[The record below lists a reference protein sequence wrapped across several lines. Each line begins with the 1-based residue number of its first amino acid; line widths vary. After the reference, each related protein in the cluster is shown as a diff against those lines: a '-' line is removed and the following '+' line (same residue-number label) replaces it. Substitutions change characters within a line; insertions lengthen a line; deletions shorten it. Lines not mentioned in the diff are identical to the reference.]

1 MAGPCSRVHPLPNPG
16 ALIVPSSNSTVID
29 TVLRQS
35 ARVLQ
40 TYAVDPGLVAEH
52 ANGERRITQGG
63 YGDRQLFELVQN
75 AADEIADEP
84 GGRVHVVLT
93 ETHLYCANEGNP
105 VTPEGAETILRMS
118 MSKKRGGQI
127 GRFGVGVK
135 SVLVVTDA
143 PEFFSSTGSFGF
155 DRAWSYEQIKAVPGV
170 TERYGPEFDAPVL
183 RMARPLDMRA
193 ERASDPVLDKLLTWA
208 TTVVRLPLLPKADDR
223 LGKDMHGNR
232 GKDHGE
238 PREEFPVGFQLF
250 SPHVAK
256 VVLEDHRPRPMARR
270 TLTSRQTGDLHTV
283 TEERTGKALSTERW
297 RVFTTTHEP
306 GPAARADAG
315 ELHDRVALDLSWAVP
330 ALERDA
336 ESGLYVSPRSRGRG
350 KFWSFFPTKYE
361 MSLSGILN
369 GAWKT
374 NEDRQNLLD
383 SSPFNQEMIKVS
395 AKLVVDSLPALAPAE
410 DPAAYLPLLPGRVK
424 ESISWADEFLT
435 REIWARTATSPSLPD
450 QDGVLRAPEHLRVH
464 PRLDKDL
471 RQLTR
476 WLRMWHECPGRPSD
490 WLHPSVE
497 ADALRSGKVEHIL
510 GAAGHERARVR
521 DWLEALVANGTAE
534 ASAVAVRILADM
546 IEKRSPFADEA
557 RKAHIVLT
565 EEHGLVPPVHG
576 KVFRRAEH
584 QDGLRESTVY
594 VVDELAQDPSLAHA
608 LNVLG
613 IREADVEGRFAS
625 VLDQGFDHYGESD
638 WERFWELFRQA
649 GIRRLAHKVLER
661 VPDPRTTLRVR
672 TADKRFRPVADC
684 MLPGVVVDAERDPSV
699 AVDMTFHSDDA
710 SFFSLV
716 GLRER
721 PVGGVQ
727 PQADEAW
734 FEEYRAAVHA
744 SHLRSLDS
752 RAPRPALNRMKVEGA
767 AIGGPLHLFRDLS
780 EESRAAFL
788 KALPDDA
795 VVDNW
800 TRQFGAQTS
809 TRQAVMSPIRWMLRK
824 HGRVTTSQ
832 GIKPLT
838 EAVGPQLAAYRDV
851 LPVADI
857 SPEKARKL
865 RLPITVDEV
874 PADRWDALLAEVSRS
889 EDDAFVGATYVM
901 LTRFGAAFPE
911 DSLTRCRIG
920 DTWDTRPDDEITLAV
935 GAAEYRAL
943 RAEQLPALLVPTA
956 EDAEL
961 MVEKWGML
969 RYADVISRE
978 TREVPEGDPVPL
990 VELFPALRQRLS
1002 SGNRNSVVQRCTELE
1017 EVTRTP
1023 NGTHASPLDA
1033 VRQNDTVKIRVP
1045 REPESMLRLIDRE
1058 LGLGLGTAGCRAVL
1072 EHQDRM
1078 AKDSALKAA
1087 QKAVR
1092 DAEDVVTKLELL
1104 IGADA
1109 LRAGLPEGLMDAE
1122 LQATGGVEPSGR
1134 RIAQMAFNA
1143 HGDGVLQQHARDIQ
1157 ARFPNAPVGYGGS
1170 SSAIAFVSDLRLP
1183 VTFAGS
1189 RTPSPP
1195 SSETIEGPQDFP
1207 RLHDYQEDL
1216 VRNISTLLDRL
1227 APQRGMLSLPTGA
1240 GKTRV
1245 TAEAV
1250 IRWVKRVGDLK
1261 GPLLWI
1267 AQTEELCEQAVQSW
1281 KFVWSKVGAER
1292 PLTISRLWS
1301 SNEVGNVVDHPHLVV
1316 ATDAK
1321 LERCLGTDQYA
1332 WLREPALV
1340 IVDEAHTA
1348 ISKRYTEILGLL
1360 GLTQYE
1366 TRRHL
1371 LGLTATPFRNT
1382 NEDETRRLITRFGN
1396 RRLDEG
1402 VFPSGDPY
1410 RDLQEWGMLA
1420 QVEHRTLEGGRI
1432 TLDQDEKTHAER
1444 MAMLSRAAEQRL
1456 ADDHAR
1462 SQRIVESVAALPSD
1476 WPTLLFATSVDHA
1489 KYLAA
1494 MLNDRGV
1501 PSAAVDSTTST
1512 QDRRTRI
1519 ENFRNSRIRVLTN
1532 YGVLTQGFDAPATRV
1547 VVVARPVYS
1556 TNVYQQMIGRGLRG
1570 PKNGGKDTCLILNVD
1585 DNIANFDTKLAFTQF
1600 EHLWSRT

>member
-1 MAGPCSRVHPLPNPG
+1 M
-16 ALIVPSSNSTVID
+16 PSSSLSVEQ
-29 TVLRQS
+29 TVLEQS

-75 AADEIADEP
+75 AADEMADEP
-84 GGRVHVVLT
+84 GGRVFIILT
-93 ETHLYCANEGNP
+93 NTHLYCANEGNP

-135 SVLVVTDA
+135 SVLVVSDT

-170 TERYGPEFDAPVL
+170 IARYGQEFDAPVL
-183 RMARPLDMRA
+183 RMARPLDVQA
-193 ERASDPVLDKLLTWA
+193 ERAADQVLNELLEWA
-208 TTVVRLPLLPKADDR
+208 TTVVRLPLLAKADDR
-223 LGKDMHGNR
+223 LGRDMHGGR
-232 GKDHGE
+232 AKDHGE

-256 VVLEDHRPRPMARR
+256 VVLEDRRPRPMARR
-270 TLTSRQTGDLHTV
+270 TLTARRAGDLHTV
-283 TEERTGKALSTERW
+283 VEERTGKAVTSDRW
-297 RVFTTTHEP
+297 RVFSTTHEP
-306 GPAARADAG
+306 GPSARADAG
-315 ELHDRVALDLSWAVP
+315 ELHDRLLLDLAWGVP
-330 ALERDA
+330 ALEKDP

-383 SSPFNQEMIKVS
+383 SSPFNQEMIRVS
-395 AKLVVDSLPALAPAE
+395 AKLVVNSLPALAPAE

-424 ESISWADEFLT
+424 EAISWADEYLT
-435 REIWARTATSPSLPD
+435 REVWARTADRPSLPD
-450 QDGVLRAPEHLRVH
+450 QDGVLRVPTELRIH

-471 RQLTR
+471 RKLSG
-476 WLRMWHECPGRPSD
+476 WLRMWNECPGRPSN
-490 WLHPSVE
+490 WLHPSAE

-510 GAAGHERARVR
+510 NAAGHERTGVR
-521 DWLEALVANGTAE
+521 EWLEALVESGTPE

-546 IEKRSPFADEA
+546 IEARSPYAEEA
-557 RKAHIVLT
+557 RKAHVVLT
-565 EEHGLVPPVHG
+565 EEHGLVAPVPG
-576 KVFRRAEH
+576 KVFRRAD
-584 QDGLRESTVY
+584 QGGLREALVY

-608 LNVLG
+608 LNALG
-613 IREADVEGRFAS
+613 IREADVEGRFVS
-625 VLDQGFDHYGESD
+625 VLDQGFDHYSD
-638 WERFWELFRQA
+638 ADWKRFWELFRQA
-649 GIRRLAHKVLER
+649 GVRRVAHKVLER
-661 VPDPRTTLRVR
+661 VPAPRSTLRVR
-672 TADKRFRPVADC
+672 TADGHFRPVEDC
-684 MLPGVVVDAERDPSV
+684 MLPGVVVDASRDPSI
-699 AVDMTFHSDDA
+699 AVDMAFHSDDTT
-710 SFFSLV
+710 FFSQV

-721 PVGGVQ
+721 PSGGVQ
-727 PQADEAW
+727 PQAGEAW
-734 FEEYRAAVHA
+734 FEEYRETVHA
-744 SHLRSLDS
+744 AYLRGLDS
-752 RAPRPALNRMKVEGA
+752 RAPRPTLSRMKVEGA
-767 AIGGPLHLFRDLS
+767 AIAGSLHLFRALS

-788 KALPDDA
+788 KVLPDDA

-800 TRQFGAQTS
+800 TLQIGAQTS
-809 TRQAVMSPIRWMLRK
+809 TRQAVASPIRWMLRK
-824 HGRVTTSQ
+824 FGSVSTSQ
-832 GIKPLT
+832 GIKPLK
-838 EAVGPQLAAYRDV
+838 EAVGPQLSGYRDV

-857 SPEKARKL
+857 SSEKARRL
-865 RLPITVDEV
+865 RLPTTVDEV
-874 PADRWDALLAEVSRS
+874 PADRWDALLDEVTRS
-889 EDDAFVGATYVM
+889 EDDSFVGATYVM
-901 LTRFGAAFPE
+901 LTRFGADFPE
-911 DSLTRCRIG
+911 GSLTRCRIG
-920 DTWDTRPDDEITLAV
+920 DVWGTRPDDEITIAV
-935 GAAEYRAL
+935 GAAQYRAL

-961 MVEKWGML
+961 MIEKWGML

-978 TREVPEGDPVPL
+978 TREEPEGDPVPL

-1002 SGNRNSVVQRCTELE
+1002 SGQRNSMVQRCSELE
-1017 EVTRTP
+1017 EVVRTP

-1033 VRQNDTVKIRVP
+1033 VRQDGTVKVRVP
-1045 REPESMLRLIDRE
+1045 LEPEPMLRLIDRE
-1058 LGLGLGTAGCRAVL
+1058 LGLGLGAAGCRAVL

-1078 AKDSALKAA
+1078 ARDSELKAA

-1092 DAEDVVTKLELL
+1092 EAADVVAKIELL

-1109 LRAGLPEGLMDAE
+1109 LRAGLPEGLMEAE
-1122 LQATGGVEPSGR
+1122 MQATDGVEPSGR

-1170 SSAIAFVSDLRLP
+1170 SAAIAFVSEMRLP
-1183 VTFAGS
+1183 VSFAGS
-1189 RTPSPP
+1189 RTPSLPP
-1195 SSETIEGPQDFP
+1195 FETVEGPRDFP
-1207 RLHDYQEDL
+1207 HLHDYQEDL
-1216 VRNISTLLDRL
+1216 VRNISTMLDRL

-1301 SNEVGNVVDHPHLVV
+1301 TGEVGNVVEHPHLVV

-1321 LERCLGTDQYA
+1321 LERCLGTDQYS
-1332 WLREPALV
+1332 WLRRAALV

-1348 ISKRYTEILGLL
+1348 VSKRYTEILGQL
-1360 GLTQYE
+1360 GLTPYE
-1366 TRRHL
+1366 TGRHL

-1382 NEDETRRLITRFGN
+1382 NEEETRRLVSRFGN

-1410 RDLQEWGMLA
+1410 RDLQDWGMLA

-1432 TLDQDEKTHAER
+1432 ELTRDEKTHADR
-1444 MAMLSRAAEQRL
+1444 MAVLSRSAEQRL

-1462 SQRIVESVAALPSD
+1462 SRRIVDSVVELPDD

-1494 MLNDRGV
+1494 MLNDQGV

-1512 QDRRTRI
+1512 QDRRNRI
-1519 ENFRNSRIRVLTN
+1519 ENFRNGRIRVLTN

-1556 TNVYQQMIGRGLRG
+1556 ANVYQQMIGRGLRG
-1570 PKNGGKDTCLILNVD
+1570 PLNGGKKSCLILNVS
-1585 DNIANFDTKLAFTQF
+1585 DNIANFDTHLAFTQF
-1600 EHLWSRT
+1600 EHLWSRK

>member
-1 MAGPCSRVHPLPNPG
+1 MP
-16 ALIVPSSNSTVID
+16 PSSSSVVQ
-29 TVLRQS
+29 TVLEQS
-35 ARVLQ
+35 SRVLQ

-75 AADEIADEP
+75 AADEMADES
-84 GGRVHVVLT
+84 GGRVNIILT
-93 ETHLYCANEGNP
+93 DTHLYCANEGNP

-143 PEFFSSTGSFGF
+143 PEFFSSMGSFGF

-170 TERYGPEFDAPVL
+170 TARYGPDFDAPVL
-183 RMARPLDMRA
+183 RMARPLDVQA
-193 ERASDPVLDKLLTWA
+193 ERAADHVLNELLDWA
-208 TTVVRLPLLPKADDR
+208 TTVVRLPLLPRADDR
-223 LGKDMHGNR
+223 LGRDMHGGR
-232 GKDHGE
+232 AKDHGE

-256 VVLEDHRPRPMARR
+256 VVLEDRRPRPVARR
-270 TLTSRQTGDLHTV
+270 TLTTRQTGDLHTV
-283 TEERTGKALSTERW
+283 VEERTGKAAAIDRW
-297 RVFTTTHEP
+297 RVFSTTHEP
-306 GPAARADAG
+306 GPSARADAG
-315 ELHDRVALDLSWAVP
+315 ELHDRLLLDLAWGVP
-330 ALERDA
+330 ALEKDP

-350 KFWSFFPTKYE
+350 RFWSFFPTKYE

-383 SSPFNQEMIKVS
+383 SSPFNQEMIRVS

-424 ESISWADEFLT
+424 EAISWADEFLT
-435 REIWARTATSPSLPD
+435 REVWARTTDRPSLPD
-450 QDGVLRAPEHLRVH
+450 QDGVLRVPTQLRIP
-464 PRLDKDL
+464 PRLDRDL
-471 RQLTR
+471 RKLSG
-476 WLRMWHECPGRPSD
+476 WLRMWNECPGRPSN
-490 WLHPSVE
+490 WLHPSAE
-497 ADALRSGKVEHIL
+497 ADALRSGKVEHII
-510 GAAGHERARVR
+510 GAAGHERTGVR
-521 DWLEALVANGTAE
+521 EWLEALVESETPE
-534 ASAVAVRILADM
+534 ASAVAIRILADM
-546 IEKRSPFADEA
+546 IEAHSPYAEEA
-557 RKAHIVLT
+557 RTAHIVLT
-565 EEHGLVPPVHG
+565 EEHGLIAPVHG
-576 KVFRRAEH
+576 KVFRRAD
-584 QDGLRESTVY
+584 QGGLREALVY
-594 VVDELAQDPSLAHA
+594 VVDKLAEDPSLAHA
-608 LNVLG
+608 LNILG
-613 IREADVEGRFAS
+613 IREADVEGRFVS
-625 VLDQGFDHYGESD
+625 VLDQGFDHYSDSD

-649 GIRRLAHKVLER
+649 GVRRLAHKVLER
-661 VPDPRTTLRVR
+661 VPTARSTLRVR
-672 TADKRFRPVADC
+672 TADGRFRPVEHC
-684 MLPGVVVDAERDPSV
+684 MLPGAVVDAKRDPSI
-699 AVDMTFHSDDA
+699 AVDMAFHSDDTP
-710 SFFSLV
+710 FFPQV

-721 PVGGVQ
+721 PSGGVQ
-727 PQADEAW
+727 PRADEAW

-744 SHLRSLDS
+744 AYLRGLDS
-752 RAPRPALNRMKVEGA
+752 RAPRPTLNRMKVEGA
-767 AIGGPLHLFRDLS
+767 AIGGPLHLFRALS

-788 KALPDDA
+788 KVLPDDA

-800 TRQFGAQTS
+800 TLQIGAQTS
-809 TRQAVMSPIRWMLRK
+809 TRQAVISPIRWMLRK
-824 HGRVTTSQ
+824 FGTVATSQ
-832 GIKPLT
+832 GIKPLK
-838 EAVGPQLAAYRDV
+838 EAVGSQLAGYRDV

-857 SPEKARKL
+857 SPEKARRL
-865 RLPITVDEV
+865 RLPTTVDEV
-874 PADRWDALLAEVSRS
+874 PADRWDALLHEVTHS
-889 EDDAFVGATYVM
+889 EDDSFVGATYVM
-901 LTRFGAAFPE
+901 LTRFGADFPE

-920 DTWDTRPDDEITLAV
+920 EVWGTRPDDEITIAV
-935 GAAEYRAL
+935 GAAQYRAL

-961 MVEKWGML
+961 MIEKWGML

-990 VELFPALRQRLS
+990 VELFPALRQRLN
-1002 SGNRNSVVQRCTELE
+1002 SGHRNSMVQRCSELE

-1023 NGTHASPLDA
+1023 NGTHTSPLDA
-1033 VRQNDTVKIRVP
+1033 VRQDGTVKVRVP
-1045 REPESMLRLIDRE
+1045 LEPEPMLRLIDRE
-1058 LGLGLGTAGCRAVL
+1058 LGLGLGAAGCRAVL
-1072 EHQDRM
+1072 EHQDRI
-1078 AKDSALKAA
+1078 ARDSELRAA

-1092 DAEDVVTKLELL
+1092 ESADVVAKIELL

-1109 LRAGLPEGLMDAE
+1109 LRAGLPEGLMEAE
-1122 LQATGGVEPSGR
+1122 LQAAHGEEPSGR
-1134 RIAQMAFNA
+1134 RVAQMAFNA

-1157 ARFPNAPVGYGGS
+1157 ARFPNAPVSYGGS
-1170 SSAIAFVSDLRLP
+1170 SAAIAFVSELRLP
-1183 VTFAGS
+1183 VAFAGS

-1195 SSETIEGPQDFP
+1195 AIETVEGPRDFP
-1207 RLHDYQEDL
+1207 SLHEYQEDL
-1216 VRNISTLLDRL
+1216 VRNITTMLDRL

-1281 KFVWSKVGAER
+1281 KFVWNKVGAER

-1301 SNEVGNVVDHPHLVV
+1301 TNEVGNVVDHPHLVV

-1332 WLREPALV
+1332 WLREAALV

-1348 ISKRYTEILGLL
+1348 ISKRYTEILSQL

-1366 TRRHL
+1366 TGRHL
-1371 LGLTATPFRNT
+1371 LGLTATPFRNR
-1382 NEDETRRLITRFGN
+1382 NEEETRRLAGRFGN

-1410 RDLQEWGMLA
+1410 HDLQDWGMLA

-1432 TLDQDEKTHAER
+1432 ELTRDEKTHADR
-1444 MAMLSRAAEQRL
+1444 MAMLSRSAEQRL

-1462 SQRIVESVAALPSD
+1462 SRRIVDSVAELPVD

-1501 PSAAVDSTTST
+1501 RSAAVDSTTSA

-1519 ENFRNSRIRVLTN
+1519 ENFRSGRIRVLTN
-1532 YGVLTQGFDAPATRV
+1532 YGVLTQGFDAPATRA

-1570 PKNGGKDTCLILNVD
+1570 PRNGGKESCLILNIS
-1585 DNIANFDTKLAFTQF
+1585 DNITNFDTDLAFNEF
-1600 EHLWSRT
+1600 EHLWSRK

>member
-1 MAGPCSRVHPLPNPG
+1 MS
-16 ALIVPSSNSTVID
+16 PSFSPVVQTVIE
-29 TVLRQS
+29 QS
-35 ARVLQ
+35 SRVLQ
-40 TYAVDPGLVAEH
+40 TYSVDPGLVAEH

-84 GGRVHVVLT
+84 GGRVHVILT
-93 ETHLYCANEGNP
+93 GTHLYCANEGNP

-118 MSKKRGGQI
+118 MSRKRGGQI
-127 GRFGVGVK
+127 GRFGVGIK

-155 DRAWSYEQIKAVPGV
+155 DRAWSYEQIKNVPGV
-170 TERYGPEFDAPVL
+170 AARYGPRFDAPVL
-183 RMARPLDMRA
+183 RMARPLDVEA
-193 ERASDPVLDKLLTWA
+193 ERAADPVLHQLLTWA
-208 TTVVRLPLLPKADDR
+208 TTVVRLPLLPKADRR
-223 LGKDMHGNR
+223 LGLDMHGGR
-232 GKDHGE
+232 AKEHGE
-238 PREEFPVGFQLF
+238 PRDEFPVGFQLF

-256 VVLEDHRPRPMARR
+256 VILEDRRHVPPARR
-270 TLTSRQTGDLHTV
+270 TLTTRQSGDLHTV
-283 TEERTGKALSTERW
+283 TEERAGRVNSIRW
-297 RVFTTTHEP
+297 RVFTTAHTP
-306 GPAARADAG
+306 SPAARMDAG
-315 ELHDRVALDLSWAVP
+315 ELHNRLSLDLSWGVP
-330 ALERDA
+330 ALEKDP
-336 ESGLYVSPRSRGRG
+336 ESGLYVNSRTRGRG
-350 KFWSFFPTKYE
+350 SFWSFFPTKYE

-383 SSPFNQEMIKVS
+383 SSPFNQEMIRVA
-395 AKLVVDSLPALAPAE
+395 AKLVVDSLPVLAPAE
-410 DPAAYLPLLPGRVK
+410 DPGAYLTLLPGRVK
-424 ESISWADEFLT
+424 EAISWADEFLT
-435 REIWARTATSPSLPD
+435 REIWARTSDHPSLPD
-450 QDGVLRAPEHLRVH
+450 QDGVLRVPTELRIH
-464 PRLDKDL
+464 PRLDRDL
-471 RQLTR
+471 KRLSS
-476 WLRMWHECPGRPSD
+476 WLRMWSECPGRPSN

-497 ADALRSGKVEHIL
+497 ADALRSGKVEHVL
-510 GAAGHERARVR
+510 GAAGHERTDVR
-521 DWLEALVANGTAE
+521 EWLEALVASGTAK
-534 ASAVAVRILADM
+534 ASAVAIRILADM
-546 IEKRSPFADEA
+546 IEARSPYAEEA

-565 EEHGLVPPVHG
+565 EEHGLVAPVPG
-576 KVFRRAEH
+576 KVFRRADEG
-584 QDGLRESTVY
+584 GLRESLVY

-608 LNVLG
+608 LNALG
-613 IREADVEGRFAS
+613 IREADVEGRFVS
-625 VLDQGFDHYGESD
+625 VLDQGFDHYGDSD

-649 GIRRLAHKVLER
+649 GLRRLTHKVLER
-661 VPDPRTTLRVR
+661 VPAPRSTLRVR
-672 TADKRFRPVADC
+672 TADGRFRPIEDC
-684 MLPGVVVDAERDPSV
+684 MLPGAVVDARRDPSI
-699 AVDMTFHSDDA
+699 AVDMTFHSDDTP
-710 SFFSLV
+710 FFSQV

-721 PVGGVQ
+721 PSGGVQ
-727 PQADEAW
+727 PQASEAW
-734 FEEYRAAVHA
+734 FDEYRAAVHA
-744 SHLRSLDS
+744 AYLRGLDS
-752 RAPRPALNRMKVEGA
+752 RAPRPTLSRMKVEGA
-767 AIGGPLHLFRDLS
+767 AIGGPLHLYRSLS
-780 EESRAAFL
+780 PESRSAFL
-788 KALPDDA
+788 KVLPDDA

-800 TRQFGAQTS
+800 TLQVGAQTS
-809 TRQAVMSPIRWMLRK
+809 TRQPVASPIRWMLRK
-824 HGRVTTSQ
+824 FGSVNTSQ
-832 GIKPLT
+832 GIKPLK
-838 EAVGPQLAAYRDV
+838 EAVGPQLAGYRDV

-857 SPEKARKL
+857 SPEKARRL
-865 RLPITVDEV
+865 RLPTTIDEV
-874 PADRWDALLAEVSRS
+874 PTDRWDTLLDEVTRS
-889 EDDAFVGATYVM
+889 EDDSFVGATYVM
-901 LTRFGAAFPE
+901 LTRFGADFPE

-920 DTWDTRPDDEITLAV
+920 DAWGTRPDGEITIAV
-935 GAAEYRAL
+935 GAAQYRAL

-961 MVEKWGML
+961 MIEKWGML
-969 RYADVISRE
+969 RYANVISRE
-978 TREVPEGDPVPL
+978 TREKAEGDPVPL
-990 VELFPALRQRLS
+990 LELFPALRQRLN
-1002 SGNRNSVVQRCTELE
+1002 SGLRNSMVQRCSELE

-1033 VRQNDTVKIRVP
+1033 VRQDGTVKVRVP
-1045 REPESMLRLIDRE
+1045 LEPEPMLRLIDRE
-1058 LGLGLGTAGCRAVL
+1058 LGLGLGAAGCRAVL

-1078 AKDSALKAA
+1078 ARDSALKAA

-1092 DAEDVVTKLELL
+1092 EAGDVVTKIELL

-1109 LRAGLPEGLMDAE
+1109 LRAGLPEGLMEAE
-1122 LQATGGVEPSGR
+1122 MQANDGVEPSGR

-1170 SSAIAFVSDLRLP
+1170 SAAIAFVSEMRLP
-1183 VTFAGS
+1183 ISFAGS
-1189 RTPSPP
+1189 RTPSLPP
-1195 SSETIEGPQDFP
+1195 SETVDGPRDFP

-1216 VRNISTLLDRL
+1216 VRNISTMLDRL

-1267 AQTEELCEQAVQSW
+1267 AQTEELCEQAFQSW

-1292 PLTISRLWS
+1292 ALTISRLWS
-1301 SNEVGNVVDHPHLVV
+1301 TSEVGNVVDHPHLVV

-1321 LERCLGTDQYA
+1321 LERCLATDQYA
-1332 WLREPALV
+1332 WLRQAALV

-1348 ISKRYTEILGLL
+1348 VSKRYTEILSQL

-1366 TRRHL
+1366 TGRHL

-1382 NEDETRRLITRFGN
+1382 NEEETRRLVSRFGN
-1396 RRLDEG
+1396 RRLDQG

-1410 RDLQEWGMLA
+1410 RDLQNWGMLA

-1432 TLDQDEKTHAER
+1432 ELTRDEKTHADR
-1444 MAMLSRAAEQRL
+1444 MAVLSRSAEQRL

-1462 SQRIVESVAALPSD
+1462 SRRIVDSVAELPD
-1476 WPTLLFATSVDHA
+1476 NWPTLLFATSVDHA

-1512 QDRRTRI
+1512 QDRRNRI
-1519 ENFRNSRIRVLTN
+1519 ENFRNGRIRVLTN

-1570 PKNGGKDTCLILNVD
+1570 PLNGGKESCLILNVT
-1585 DNIANFDTKLAFTQF
+1585 DNIANFDTHLAFTQF
-1600 EHLWSRT
+1600 EHLWSRQ

>member
-1 MAGPCSRVHPLPNPG
+1 M
-16 ALIVPSSNSTVID
+16 
-29 TVLRQS
+29 
-35 ARVLQ
+35 Q
-40 TYAVDPGLVAEH
+40 TYGVDPGLVAEH
-52 ANGERRITQGG
+52 SNGERRITQGG

-75 AADEIADEP
+75 AADEIAHDP
-84 GGRVHVVLT
+84 GGTVQVVLT
-93 ETHLYCANEGNP
+93 ESHLYCANEGAP

-118 MSKKRGGQI
+118 MSRKRGGQI

-155 DRAWSYEQIKAVPGV
+155 DRAWSYEQIKSVPGV
-170 TERYGPEFDAPVL
+170 LERYGPEFDAPVL
-183 RMARPLDMRA
+183 RMARPLDVAAQRA
-193 ERASDPVLDKLLTWA
+193 ADAVLDELLTWA

-223 LGKDMHGNR
+223 LGRDMHGSR
-232 GKDHGE
+232 AKDHGE
-238 PREEFPVGFQLF
+238 PRDEFPVGFQLF
-250 SPHVAK
+250 SSHAAK
-256 VVLEDHRPRPMARR
+256 VVLEDRRPRPVHRRVLTAR
-270 TLTSRQTGDLHTV
+270 QAGDLHTV
-283 TEERTGKALSTERW
+283 TEERTGKATAAIRW
-297 RVFTTTHEP
+297 RVFTTSHSP
-306 GPAARADAG
+306 GRAAQADAG
-315 ELHDRVALDLSWAVP
+315 ELHDRVSLDLSWGVP
-330 ALERDA
+330 ALEKDPR
-336 ESGLYVSPRSRGRG
+336 SGLHVNSQARGRG

-383 SSPFNQEMIKVS
+383 SSPFNQEMIKAS
-395 AKLVVDSLPALAPAE
+395 AALVIDSLPGLAPAE
-410 DPAAYLPLLPGRVK
+410 DPAAYLRLLPGRVK
-424 ESISWADEFLT
+424 EAISWADEFLT
-435 REIWARTATSPSLPD
+435 REIWARSAVRPSLPD
-450 QDGVLRAPEHLRVH
+450 QEGVLRVPTELHVH

-471 RQLTR
+471 KRLFG
-476 WLRMWHECPGRPSD
+476 WLRMWHECPGRPTD

-497 ADALRSGKVEHIL
+497 ADDAVRSGKVEHIL
-510 GAAGHERARVR
+510 DAAGHKRADVR
-521 DWLEALVANGTAE
+521 EWLEALVACGTAE
-534 ASAVAVRILADM
+534 ASATAIRILADM
-546 IEKRSPFADEA
+546 VEVRHPYAEQA
-557 RKAHIVLT
+557 RQARIVLT
-565 EEHGLVPPVHG
+565 EEHGLVAPVPG
-576 KVFRRAEH
+576 LVFRRADEG
-584 QDGLRESTVY
+584 GLRESLVY
-594 VVDELAQDPSLAHA
+594 VVGEIAQDSSLAHA

-613 IREADVEGRFAS
+613 IREADAEGRFIS
-625 VLDQGFDHYGESD
+625 VLDREGFDSYGTTE

-649 GIRRLAHKVLER
+649 GGRRLTHKILER
-661 VPDPRTTLRVR
+661 VPEPRETLRVR
-672 TADKRFRPVADC
+672 TADGRFRPVRDC
-684 MLPGVVVDAERDPSV
+684 MLPGAVVDAERDPSI
-699 AVDMTFHSDDA
+699 AVDRKFHSDDL
-710 SFFSLV
+710 SFFPEI

-721 PVGGVQ
+721 PSSSVRPEG
-727 PQADEAW
+727 DAW
-734 FEEYRAAVHA
+734 FEEYREAVHA
-744 SHLRSLDS
+744 ACLRGLDE
-752 RAPRPALNRMKVEGA
+752 RAPRPALNRVKVEGS
-767 AIGGPLHLFRDLS
+767 AIGGPLHLFRSLS

-800 TRQFGAQTS
+800 TRQIGAQSS
-809 TRQAVMSPIRWMLRK
+809 TRQAVASPIRWMLRK
-824 HGRVTTSQ
+824 YGTVATSQ
-832 GIKPLT
+832 GIKPLG

-865 RLPITVDEV
+865 RLPVTVDEV
-874 PADRWDALLAEVSRS
+874 PADRWETLLAEVSRS

-901 LTRFGAAFPE
+901 LTRFGADFPE

-920 DTWDTRPDDEITLAV
+920 DVWDSRPDAEITVAA
-935 GAAEYRAL
+935 GSAEYRAL
-943 RAEQLPALLVPTA
+943 RAEQLPALLVATPA
-956 EDAEL
+956 DAEL
-961 MVEKWGML
+961 MVDKWGML

-978 TREVPEGDPVPL
+978 TREVPDGDPVPL
-990 VELFPALRQRLS
+990 VELYPALRQRLN
-1002 SGNRNSVVQRCTELE
+1002 SGNRNSLVQRCVDLE

-1023 NGTHASPLDA
+1023 NGTKPRPLDA
-1033 VRQNDTVKIRVP
+1033 VRQGGTVKVRVP
-1045 REPESMLRLIDRE
+1045 LAPEPMLRLIDRE
-1058 LGLGLGTAGCRAVL
+1058 LELKLGAAGCRAVL
-1072 EHQDRM
+1072 EQQERM
-1078 AKDSALKAA
+1078 ARDSATRAA
-1087 QKAVR
+1087 VKAVR
-1092 DAEDVVTKLELL
+1092 DAEDVVTKIELL

-1109 LRAGLPEGLMDAE
+1109 LRSGLPEGLMDAE
-1122 LQATGGVEPSGR
+1122 LHETGGAEPSGH

-1157 ARFPNAPVGYGGS
+1157 ARFPSAPVAYGGS
-1170 SSAIAFVSDLRLP
+1170 SAAVAFVSDLKLP
-1183 VTFAGS
+1183 AAFAGS
-1189 RTPSPP
+1189 KTPTPP
-1195 SSETIEGPQDFP
+1195 AFETVDGPRDFP
-1207 RLHDYQEDL
+1207 GLHGYQEDL
-1216 VRNISTLLDRL
+1216 VRNITTLLDRL
-1227 APQRGMLSLPTGA
+1227 APQRAMLSLPTGA

-1250 IRWVKRVGDLK
+1250 IRWVKQSGDLA

-1281 KFVWSKVGAER
+1281 KFVWNKVGAEQ

-1301 SNEVGNVVDHPHLVV
+1301 TNEIGDVVGHPHLVV

-1321 LERCLGTDQYA
+1321 LERCLGTDAYA
-1332 WLREPALV
+1332 WLRQASLV

-1348 ISKRYTEILGLL
+1348 VSKRYTEILGQL

-1382 NEDETRRLITRFGN
+1382 NEDETRRLVNRFGN

-1432 TLDQDEKTHAER
+1432 ELTREEKAQADR
-1444 MAMLSRAAEQRL
+1444 MATLARAAEQRL

-1462 SQRIVESVAALPSD
+1462 SRRIVEEVADLPED

-1494 MLNDRGV
+1494 MLNDRGIR
-1501 PSAAVDSTTST
+1501 SAAVDSTTST
-1512 QDRRTRI
+1512 QDRRRRI
-1519 ENFRNSRIRVLTN
+1519 EDFRAGRIRVLTN

-1570 PKNGGKDTCLILNVD
+1570 LKNGGKETCLILNVS
-1585 DNIANFDTKLAFTQF
+1585 DNITNFDTQLAFNQF
-1600 EHLWSRT
+1600 EHLWSRK

>member
-1 MAGPCSRVHPLPNPG
+1 MST
-16 ALIVPSSNSTVID
+16 SSSPVIE
-29 TVLRQS
+29 TVLQQS
-35 ARVLQ
+35 SRVLQ
-40 TYAVDPGLVAEH
+40 TYAVDAGLVAEH

-75 AADEIADEP
+75 AADEISDEP
-84 GGRVHVVLT
+84 GGQIHAVLT
-93 ETHLYCANEGNP
+93 ERHLYCANEGNP

-143 PEFFSSTGSFGF
+143 PEFFSRTGSFGF
-155 DRAWSYEQIKAVPGV
+155 DRSWSYEQIKSVPGV
-170 TERYGPEFDAPVL
+170 VQRYGPKFEAPVL
-183 RMARPLDMRA
+183 RMARPLDVCA
-193 ERASDPVLDKLLTWA
+193 ERAADPVLDELLTWA
-208 TTVVRLPLLPKADDR
+208 TTVVRLPLLPNADDR
-223 LGKDMHGNR
+223 LGRDMHGSR
-232 GKDHGE
+232 AKDHGE
-238 PREEFPVGFQLF
+238 HRDEFPVGFQLF

-256 VVLEDHRPRPMARR
+256 VVLEDRRPRPVARR
-270 TLTSRQTGDLHTV
+270 VLTARQAGDRHTV
-283 TEERTGKALSTERW
+283 TEERTGKATASVHW
-297 RVFTTTHEP
+297 RVFTTTHTP

-315 ELHDRVALDLSWAVP
+315 ELHDRVALDLSWGVP
-330 ALERDA
+330 ALEKDP
-336 ESGLYVSPRSRGRG
+336 ESGLYVNSRTRGRG
-350 KFWSFFPTKYE
+350 RFWSFFPTKYE

-383 SSPFNQEMIKVS
+383 SSPFNQEMLKAS
-395 AKLVVDSLPALAPAE
+395 AALVIDSLSGLAPAE

-424 ESISWADEFLT
+424 EAISWADEFLT
-435 REIWARTATSPSLPD
+435 REIWGRTAIGPSLPD
-450 QDGVLRAPEHLRVH
+450 QEGVLRVPTELRVH
-464 PRLDKDL
+464 PRLDKDQKRL
-471 RQLTR
+471 AG
-476 WLRMWHECPGRPSD
+476 WLRMWHECAGRPTD

-510 GAAGHERARVR
+510 TAAGHERTGVR
-521 DWLEALVANGTAE
+521 EWLEALVACGTAE
-534 ASAVAVRILADM
+534 ASATAIRILADM
-546 IEKRSPFADEA
+546 VEIRSPYVEEA
-557 RKAHIVLT
+557 RKAQIVLT
-565 EEHGLVPPVHG
+565 EEHGLVAPVPG
-576 KVFRRAEH
+576 RVFRRADEG
-584 QDGLRESTVY
+584 GLRESTVY
-594 VVDELAQDPSLAHA
+594 VVGEIAQDQSLAHA

-613 IREADVEGRFAS
+613 IREADAEGRFTS
-625 VLDQGFDHYGESD
+625 VLDRGFDGYGTAE

-649 GIRRLAHKVLER
+649 GGRRLAHKVFER
-661 VPDPRTTLRVR
+661 VPSPGETLRVR
-672 TADKRFRPVADC
+672 TTDGRFRPVRDC
-684 MLPGVVVDAERDPSV
+684 MLPGAVVDADRDPSI
-699 AVDMTFHSDDA
+699 AVDKKFHSDDL
-710 SFFSLV
+710 SFFPEI

-721 PVGGVQ
+721 PSSSVRPEG
-727 PQADEAW
+727 EAW
-734 FEEYRAAVHA
+734 FEEYREALHAAY
-744 SHLRSLDS
+744 LRGLDE
-752 RAPRPALNRMKVEGA
+752 RAPRPALSRMKVEGS
-767 AIGGPLHLFRDLS
+767 AIGGPLHLFRSLS
-780 EESRAAFL
+780 VESRAAFL

-800 TRQFGAQTS
+800 TRQIGAQS
-809 TRQAVMSPIRWMLRK
+809 GTRQAVISPIRWMLMK
-824 HGRVTTSQ
+824 YGSVATSQ
-832 GIKPLT
+832 GIKPLR

-865 RLPITVDEV
+865 RLPATVDEV
-874 PADRWDALLAEVSRS
+874 PADRWDMLLAEVSRS

-901 LTRFGAAFPE
+901 LTRFGADFPA

-920 DTWDTRPDDEITLAV
+920 DAWGVRPDDEITVAV
-935 GAAEYRAL
+935 GSAEYRAL
-943 RAEQLPALLVPTA
+943 RAEQLPALLVATPA
-956 EDAEL
+956 DAEL

-990 VELFPALRQRLS
+990 VELYPALRQRLN
-1002 SGNRNSVVQRCTELE
+1002 SGNRNSMVQRCTELE

-1023 NGTHASPLDA
+1023 KGTKPRPLDA
-1033 VRQNDTVKIRVP
+1033 VRQGGTVKVRVP
-1045 REPESMLRLIDRE
+1045 LDPAAILLLIDRE
-1058 LGLGLGTAGCRAVL
+1058 LELKLGAAGCRAVL
-1072 EHQDRM
+1072 EQQERM
-1078 AKDSALKAA
+1078 ARDSAIRAALKA
-1087 QKAVR
+1087 VR
-1092 DAEDVVTKLELL
+1092 HAEDVVTKIELL
-1104 IGADA
+1104 IGAEA
-1109 LRAGLPEGLMDAE
+1109 LRSGLPEGLMDAE
-1122 LQATGGVEPSGR
+1122 LQETGGAEPSGHR
-1134 RIAQMAFNA
+1134 TAQMAFNA

-1157 ARFPNAPVGYGGS
+1157 ARFPNAPVAYGGS
-1170 SSAIAFVSDLRLP
+1170 SAAVAFVSDLRLP
-1183 VTFAGS
+1183 AAFAGS
-1189 RTPSPP
+1189 RTPTPP
-1195 SSETIEGPQDFP
+1195 AFETVDGPRDFP
-1207 RLHDYQEDL
+1207 GLHGYQEDL
-1216 VRNISTLLDRL
+1216 VRNIMTLLDRL
-1227 APQRGMLSLPTGA
+1227 APQRAMLSLPTGA

-1250 IRWVKRVGDLK
+1250 IRWVKQAGDLD

-1281 KFVWSKVGAER
+1281 KFVWNKVGAER

-1301 SNEVGNVVDHPHLVV
+1301 TNEVGEVVDHPHLVV

-1321 LERCLGTDQYA
+1321 LERCLNTDAYA
-1332 WLREPALV
+1332 WLRQASLV

-1348 ISKRYTEILGLL
+1348 VTKRYTEILGQL

-1382 NEDETRRLITRFGN
+1382 NEDETRRLVNRFGN

-1402 VFPSGDPY
+1402 VFPSGNPY

-1432 TLDQDEKTHAER
+1432 ELTREEKAQADR
-1444 MAMLSRAAEQRL
+1444 MAILSRAAEQRL

-1462 SQRIVESVAALPSD
+1462 SRRIVDEVAALPKG

-1494 MLNDRGV
+1494 MLNDRGI
-1501 PSAAVDSTTST
+1501 PSAAVDSTTSA
-1512 QDRRTRI
+1512 QDRRRRI
-1519 ENFRNSRIRVLTN
+1519 EDFRAGRIRVLTN
-1532 YGVLTQGFDAPATRV
+1532 YGVLTQGFDAPATRA

-1570 PKNGGKDTCLILNVD
+1570 PRNGGKDTCLILNVS
-1585 DNIANFDTKLAFTQF
+1585 DNIANFDTQLAFTQF
-1600 EHLWSRT
+1600 EHLWSRK

>member
-1 MAGPCSRVHPLPNPG
+1 M
-16 ALIVPSSNSTVID
+16 PSSSSSVVE
-29 TVLRQS
+29 TVLEQS
-35 ARVLQ
+35 SRVLQ

-75 AADEIADEP
+75 AADEMSDES
-84 GGRVHVVLT
+84 GGRVYVVLT
-93 ETHLYCANEGNP
+93 ETHLYCANEGSP
-105 VTPEGAETILRMS
+105 VTPQGTETILRMG

-155 DRAWSYEQIKAVPGV
+155 DRAWSYDQIKAVPGV
-170 TERYGPEFDAPVL
+170 TARYGPEFDAPVL
-183 RMARPLDMRA
+183 RMARPLDVRA
-193 ERASDPVLDKLLTWA
+193 ERASDHVLNELLNWA
-208 TTVVRLPLLPKADDR
+208 ITVVRLPLLPKADDR
-223 LGKDMHGNR
+223 LGRDMHGGR
-232 GKDHGE
+232 AKDHGE
-238 PREEFPVGFQLF
+238 LREEFPVGFQLF

-256 VVLEDHRPRPMARR
+256 VVLEDRRPRPMARR
-270 TLTSRQTGDLHTV
+270 TLTAQQTGDLHTV
-283 TEERTGKALSTERW
+283 VEERTGKAFATERW

-306 GPAARADAG
+306 GPSARADAG
-315 ELHDRVALDLSWAVP
+315 ELHGRLSLDLAWGVP
-330 ALERDA
+330 ALEKDS

-350 KFWSFFPTKYE
+350 TFWSFFPTKYE

-383 SSPFNQEMIKVS
+383 SSPLNQEMIRVS
-395 AKLVVDSLPALAPAE
+395 AKLVVDSLHSLAPEE

-424 ESISWADEFLT
+424 EAISWADEFLT
-435 REIWARTATSPSLPD
+435 REIWAHIADRPSLPD
-450 QDGVLRAPEHLRVH
+450 QDGVLRIPTALRIH

-471 RQLTR
+471 KKLSR
-476 WLRMWHECPGRPSD
+476 WLRMWHECPRRPSN
-490 WLHPSVE
+490 WLHPSAE
-497 ADALRSGKVEHIL
+497 ADTLRSGKVEHIIS
-510 GAAGHERARVR
+510 AAGHERTDVR
-521 DWLEALVANGTAE
+521 EWLEALVESGVPE

-546 IEKRSPFADEA
+546 VENGSPFAEEA
-557 RKAHIVLT
+557 RKAHVVLT
-565 EEHGLVPPVHG
+565 EEHGLVAPVHG
-576 KVFRRAEH
+576 KVFRRAD
-584 QDGLRESTVY
+584 QGGLREALVY

-613 IREADVEGRFAS
+613 IREADVEGRFVS
-625 VLDQGFDHYGESD
+625 VLDQGFGHYGDSD

-649 GIRRLAHKVLER
+649 GMRRLSHKVLER
-661 VPDPRTTLRVR
+661 VPTPRSTLRVR
-672 TADKRFRPVADC
+672 TADGRFRPVEYC
-684 MLPGVVVDAERDPSV
+684 MLPGVVVDAKRDPSI
-699 AVDMTFHSDDA
+699 AVDMAFHSDDTP
-710 SFFSLV
+710 FFSQV
-716 GLRER
+716 GLQER
-721 PVGGVQ
+721 PFGGAR
-727 PQADEAW
+727 PQEDEAW
-734 FEEYRAAVHA
+734 FVEYREALHAAY
-744 SHLRSLDS
+744 LRGLDS

-767 AIGGPLHLFRDLS
+767 AIGGPLHLFRALS

-788 KALPDDA
+788 KVLPDDA

-800 TRQFGAQTS
+800 TRQIGAQTN
-809 TRQAVMSPIRWMLRK
+809 TRQAVPSPIRWMLRK
-824 HGRVTTSQ
+824 FGTIATSQ
-832 GIKPLT
+832 GIKPLK
-838 EAVGPQLAAYRDV
+838 EAVGPQLADYRDV

-857 SPEKARKL
+857 SAEKARRL
-865 RLPITVDEV
+865 RLPTTVDEV
-874 PADRWDALLAEVSRS
+874 PADRWDTLLDEVTRS
-889 EDDAFVGATYVM
+889 EDDSFVGATYVM
-901 LTRFGAAFPE
+901 LTRFGADFPE

-920 DTWDTRPDDEITLAV
+920 DAWGTRPDGEITVAV
-935 GAAEYRAL
+935 GAAQYQAL
-943 RAEQLPALLVPTA
+943 RAEELPALLVPTA
-956 EDAEL
+956 DDAEL
-961 MVEKWGML
+961 MIEKWGML
-969 RYADVISRE
+969 RYADVISME
-978 TREVPEGDPVPL
+978 TREVPEGGPVPL
-990 VELFPALRQRLS
+990 VELFPALRQRLN
-1002 SGNRNSVVQRCTELE
+1002 SGYRNSMVQLCSELE
-1017 EVTRTP
+1017 EITRTP

-1033 VRQNDTVKIRVP
+1033 VRQDSTVKVRVP
-1045 REPESMLRLIDRE
+1045 LNPEPMLRLIDRE

-1078 AKDSALKAA
+1078 ARDSEMKAA

-1092 DAEDVVTKLELL
+1092 EAADVVAKIELL

-1109 LRAGLPEGLMDAE
+1109 LRTGLPEGLMEAE
-1122 LQATGGVEPSGR
+1122 LLSTDGVEPSGL

-1143 HGDGVLQQHARDIQ
+1143 HGDGVLQQHVRDIQ
-1157 ARFPNAPVGYGGS
+1157 ARFPNAPVAYGGS
-1170 SSAIAFVSDLRLP
+1170 SAAIGFVSELNLP
-1183 VTFAGS
+1183 VAFAGS
-1189 RTPSPP
+1189 RTPSPAP
-1195 SSETIEGPQDFP
+1195 FETVEGPRDFP
-1207 RLHDYQEDL
+1207 SLHEYQEDL
-1216 VRNISTLLDRL
+1216 VRNISTMLDRL

-1245 TAEAV
+1245 AAEAV

-1292 PLTISRLWS
+1292 TLTISRLWS
-1301 SNEVGNVVDHPHLVV
+1301 TNEVGNVVDHPHLVI

-1321 LERCLGTDQYA
+1321 LERCLGADQYI
-1332 WLREPALV
+1332 WLRQAALV

-1348 ISKRYTEILGLL
+1348 ISKRYTEILGRL

-1366 TRRHL
+1366 TGRHL

-1382 NEDETRRLITRFGN
+1382 NEAETRRLVSRFGN

-1410 RDLQEWGMLA
+1410 RDLQDWGMLA
-1420 QVEHRTLEGGRI
+1420 QVEHRTLEGGHIELTR
-1432 TLDQDEKTHAER
+1432 DEKTHADR
-1444 MAMLSRAAEQRL
+1444 MAMLSRSAEQRL

-1462 SQRIVESVAALPSD
+1462 SRRIVDSVADLPDD

-1501 PSAAVDSTTST
+1501 RSAAVDSTTSA
-1512 QDRRTRI
+1512 QDRRARI
-1519 ENFRNSRIRVLTN
+1519 ENFRSGRIRVLTN
-1532 YGVLTQGFDAPATRV
+1532 YGVLTQGFDAPATRA

-1570 PKNGGKDTCLILNVD
+1570 PRNGGKESCLILNIS
-1585 DNIANFDTKLAFTQF
+1585 DNITNFDTDLAFNEF
-1600 EHLWSRT
+1600 EHLWSRK

>member
-1 MAGPCSRVHPLPNPG
+1 M
-16 ALIVPSSNSTVID
+16 SSSSSPVIR
-29 TVLRQS
+29 TVLEQS
-35 ARVLQ
+35 SRVLQ

-93 ETHLYCANEGNP
+93 ESHLYCANEGNP

-143 PEFFSSTGSFGF
+143 PEFFSRTGSFGF
-155 DRAWSYEQIKAVPGV
+155 DRAWSYAQISAVPGV
-170 TERYGPEFDAPVL
+170 MDRYGPTFDAPVL
-183 RMARPLDMRA
+183 RMARPLDEA
-193 ERASDPVLDKLLTWA
+193 TERTADPVLNELLAWA
-208 TTVVRLPLLPKADDR
+208 TTVVRLPLLPKADVR
-223 LGKDMHGNR
+223 LGKDMHGGR
-232 GKDHGE
+232 AKDHGE

-256 VVLEDHRPRPMARR
+256 VVLEDRRPRPLARR
-270 TLTSRQTGDLHTV
+270 VLTAHRNGDLHTV
-283 TEERTGKALSTERW
+283 VEERTGKATATDRW

-315 ELHDRVALDLSWAVP
+315 ELHDRLSLDLAWAVP
-330 ALERDA
+330 TLEKDP
-336 ESGLYVSPRSRGRG
+336 ESGLYLSSRARGRG

-361 MSLSGILN
+361 MSLSGVLN

-383 SSPFNQEMIKVS
+383 SSPFNQEMIRVG
-395 AKLVVDSLPALAPAE
+395 AQLVVDSLPALAPAE
-410 DPAAYLPLLPGRVK
+410 DPGAYLPLLPGRVK

-435 REIWARTATSPSLPD
+435 REIWSRTATEPSLPD
-450 QDGVLRAPEHLRVH
+450 QNGVLRVPAELRVH
-464 PRLDKDL
+464 PRPDKDL
-471 RQLTR
+471 KSLLR
-476 WLRMWHECPGRPSD
+476 WLRMWHECPGRPSN

-497 ADALRSGKVEHIL
+497 VDTLRSGKVVHVLE
-510 GAAGHERARVR
+510 AAGHERADVR
-521 DWLEALVANGTAE
+521 EWLEALVESGTVE
-534 ASAVAVRILADM
+534 ASKAAVRILADM
-546 IEKRSPFADEA
+546 IEVGSPLAEQA

-565 EEHGLVPPVHG
+565 EEHGLVPTVPG
-576 KVFRRAEH
+576 KVFRRVE
-584 QDGLRESTVY
+584 QGGLRESTVY

-613 IREADVEGRFAS
+613 IQEAHAEGRFVS
-625 VLDQGFDHYGESD
+625 VLDQGFDHYAPSD

-649 GIRRLAHKVLER
+649 GVRRLAQRVLDR
-661 VPDPRTTLRVR
+661 VPTPRSTLRVR
-672 TADKRFRPVADC
+672 TAGGRFRPIEDC
-684 MLPGVVVDAERDPSV
+684 MLPGPVVNAERDPSV
-699 AVDMTFHSDDA
+699 AVDMGFHSDDVP
-710 SFFSLV
+710 FFAQV

-721 PVGGVQ
+721 PVGGVR
-727 PQADEAW
+727 PEADEEW
-734 FEEYRAAVHA
+734 FEEYREAVHA
-744 SHLRSLDS
+744 AYLRSLAADT
-752 RAPRPALNRMKVEGA
+752 PRPSLNRTKFEGA
-767 AIGGPLHLFRDLS
+767 AIGGPLHIFRALS

-800 TRQFGAQTS
+800 TLQVGAQTS
-809 TRQAVMSPIRWMLRK
+809 TRQAVISPIRWMLKK
-824 HGRVTTSQ
+824 HGTVSTSQ
-832 GIKPLT
+832 GFKPLK

-865 RLPITVDEV
+865 RLPTTVDEV
-874 PADRWDALLAEVSRS
+874 PADRWDALLDEVSRS
-889 EDDAFVGATYVM
+889 EDDSFVGATYVM
-901 LTRFGAAFPE
+901 LTRFGADFPE

-920 DTWDTRPDDEITLAV
+920 DTWSTRPDDEITIAV
-935 GAAEYRAL
+935 GVAEYRAL
-943 RAEQLPALLVPTA
+943 RAEQLPALLVPTV

-969 RYADVISRE
+969 RYADVISKE

-990 VELFPALRQRLS
+990 VELFPALRQRLN
-1002 SGNRNSVVQRCTELE
+1002 SGNRNSTVQRCTELE

-1023 NGTHASPLDA
+1023 NGTQASPLDA
-1033 VRQNDTVKIRVP
+1033 VRHDGTVKVRVP
-1045 REPESMLRLIDRE
+1045 LEPEPMLRLIDRE
-1058 LGLGLGTAGCRAVL
+1058 LGLGLGAAGCRAVL

-1078 AKDSALKAA
+1078 ARDSEFKAA

-1092 DAEDVVTKLELL
+1092 EAEDVVAKVELL

-1109 LRAGLPEGLMDAE
+1109 LRAGLPEGLMEAE
-1122 LQATGGVEPSGR
+1122 LQATDGVEPSGR
-1134 RIAQMAFNA
+1134 RVAQMAFNA

-1157 ARFPNAPVGYGGS
+1157 ARFPNAPVAYGGS
-1170 SSAIAFVSDLRLP
+1170 SAAIAFVSDLRLP
-1183 VTFAGS
+1183 VAFAGS

-1195 SSETIEGPQDFP
+1195 PVETVEGPRDFP
-1207 RLHDYQEDL
+1207 SLHDYQEDL
-1216 VRNISTLLDRL
+1216 VRNISTMLDRL

-1261 GPLLWI
+1261 GPVLWI

-1292 PLTISRLWS
+1292 PLAISRLWS
-1301 SNEVGNVVDHPHLVV
+1301 SNEVGDVVDHPHLVV

-1321 LERCLGTDQYA
+1321 LERCLGIDQYA
-1332 WLREPALV
+1332 WLRQAALV

-1348 ISKRYTEILGLL
+1348 ISKRYTEILSLL

-1366 TRRHL
+1366 TGRHL

-1382 NEDETRRLITRFGN
+1382 NEDETRRLVNRFGN
-1396 RRLDEG
+1396 RRLDQG

-1410 RDLQEWGMLA
+1410 RDLQDWGMLA

-1432 TLDQDEKTHAER
+1432 ELTRDEKTHADR
-1444 MAMLSRAAEQRL
+1444 MAMLSRSAEQRL

-1462 SQRIVESVAALPSD
+1462 SRRIVDSVADLPD
-1476 WPTLLFATSVDHA
+1476 TWPTLLFATSVDHA

-1494 MLNDRGV
+1494 MLNDQSV
-1501 PSAAVDSTTST
+1501 PSAAVDSTTSA

-1519 ENFRNSRIRVLTN
+1519 EKFRNGRIRVLTN
-1532 YGVLTQGFDAPATRV
+1532 YGVLTQGFDAPATRA

-1570 PKNGGKDTCLILNVD
+1570 PRNGGKDSCLILNVS
-1585 DNIANFDTKLAFTQF
+1585 DNIENFDTQLAFTQF

>member
-1 MAGPCSRVHPLPNPG
+1 
-16 ALIVPSSNSTVID
+16 
-29 TVLRQS
+29 
-35 ARVLQ
+35 
-40 TYAVDPGLVAEH
+40 
-52 ANGERRITQGG
+52 
-63 YGDRQLFELVQN
+63 
-75 AADEIADEP
+75 
-84 GGRVHVVLT
+84 
-93 ETHLYCANEGNP
+93 
-105 VTPEGAETILRMS
+105 

-155 DRAWSYEQIKAVPGV
+155 DRAWSYAQIKAVPGV
-170 TERYGPEFDAPVL
+170 TARYGPDFDAPVL
-183 RMARPLDMRA
+183 RMARPLDVQA
-193 ERASDPVLDKLLTWA
+193 ERAADHVLNELLDWA
-208 TTVVRLPLLPKADDR
+208 TTVVRLPLLPRADDR
-223 LGKDMHGNR
+223 LGRDMHGGR
-232 GKDHGE
+232 AKDHGE

-256 VVLEDHRPRPMARR
+256 VVLEDRRPRPMVRR
-270 TLTSRQTGDLHTV
+270 TLTTRQTDDLHTV
-283 TEERTGKALSTERW
+283 VEERTGKAVTTDRW
-297 RVFTTTHEP
+297 RVFSTTHEP
-306 GPAARADAG
+306 GPSARADAG
-315 ELHDRVALDLSWAVP
+315 ELHDRLLLDLAWGVP
-330 ALERDA
+330 ALEKDP
-336 ESGLYVSPRSRGRG
+336 ESGLYISPRSRGRG

-383 SSPFNQEMIKVS
+383 SSPFNQEMIRVS
-395 AKLVVDSLPALAPAE
+395 AKLVVDSLPSLAPAE

-424 ESISWADEFLT
+424 EAISWADEFLT
-435 REIWARTATSPSLPD
+435 REVWARTTDRPSLPD
-450 QDGVLRAPEHLRVH
+450 QDGVLRVPTQLRIP
-464 PRLDKDL
+464 PRLDRDL
-471 RQLTR
+471 RKLSG
-476 WLRMWHECPGRPSD
+476 WLRMWNECPGRPSN
-490 WLHPSVE
+490 WLHPSAE
-497 ADALRSGKVEHIL
+497 ADALRSGKVEHII
-510 GAAGHERARVR
+510 GAAGHERTGVR
-521 DWLEALVANGTAE
+521 EWLEALVESGTPE
-534 ASAVAVRILADM
+534 ASAVAIRILADM
-546 IEKRSPFADEA
+546 IEAHSPYAEEA
-557 RKAHIVLT
+557 RTAHIVLT
-565 EEHGLVPPVHG
+565 EEHGLIAPVHG
-576 KVFRRAEH
+576 KVFRRAD
-584 QDGLRESTVY
+584 QGGLREALVY
-594 VVDELAQDPSLAHA
+594 VVDKLAEDPSLAHA
-608 LNVLG
+608 LNILG
-613 IREADVEGRFAS
+613 IREADVEGRFVS
-625 VLDQGFDHYGESD
+625 VLDQGFDHYSDSD

-649 GIRRLAHKVLER
+649 GVRRLAHKVLER
-661 VPDPRTTLRVR
+661 VPTARSTLRVR
-672 TADKRFRPVADC
+672 TADGRFRPVENC
-684 MLPGVVVDAERDPSV
+684 MLPGTVVDATRDPSI
-699 AVDMTFHSDDA
+699 AVDMAFHSDDTP
-710 SFFSLV
+710 FFPQV

-721 PVGGVQ
+721 PSGGVQ

-744 SHLRSLDS
+744 AYLRGLDS
-752 RAPRPALNRMKVEGA
+752 RAPRPMLNRMKVEGA
-767 AIGGPLHLFRDLS
+767 AIGGPLHLFRALS

-788 KALPDDA
+788 KELPDDA

-800 TRQFGAQTS
+800 TLQIGAQTS
-809 TRQAVMSPIRWMLRK
+809 TRQAVISPIRWMLRK
-824 HGRVTTSQ
+824 FGTVATSQ
-832 GIKPLT
+832 GIKPLK
-838 EAVGPQLAAYRDV
+838 EAVGSQLAGYRDV

-857 SPEKARKL
+857 SSEKARRL
-865 RLPITVDEV
+865 RLPTTVDEV
-874 PADRWDALLAEVSRS
+874 PADRWDALLDEVTHS
-889 EDDAFVGATYVM
+889 EDDSFVGATYVM
-901 LTRFGAAFPE
+901 LTRFGADFPE
-911 DSLTRCRIG
+911 NSLTRCRIG
-920 DTWDTRPDDEITLAV
+920 EVWDTRPDDEITIAV
-935 GAAEYRAL
+935 GAAQYRAL

-961 MVEKWGML
+961 MIEKWGML

-990 VELFPALRQRLS
+990 VELFPALRQRLN
-1002 SGNRNSVVQRCTELE
+1002 SGHRNSMVQRCSELE

-1033 VRQNDTVKIRVP
+1033 LRQDGTVKVRVP
-1045 REPESMLRLIDRE
+1045 LEPEPMLRLIDRE
-1058 LGLGLGTAGCRAVL
+1058 LGLGLGASGCRAVL

-1078 AKDSALKAA
+1078 ARDSELKAA

-1092 DAEDVVTKLELL
+1092 EAADVVAKIELL
-1104 IGADA
+1104 ISADA
-1109 LRAGLPEGLMDAE
+1109 LRTGLPEGLMEAE
-1122 LQATGGVEPSGR
+1122 LQETDGVEPSGR

-1157 ARFPNAPVGYGGS
+1157 ARFPNAPVAYGGS
-1170 SSAIAFVSDLRLP
+1170 SAAIAFVSELRLP
-1183 VTFAGS
+1183 VAFAGS

-1195 SSETIEGPQDFP
+1195 AFETVEGPRDFP
-1207 RLHDYQEDL
+1207 SLHEYQEDL
-1216 VRNISTLLDRL
+1216 VRNISTMLDRL

-1250 IRWVKRVGDLK
+1250 IRWVKRIGDLK

-1281 KFVWSKVGAER
+1281 KFVWNKVGAER

-1301 SNEVGNVVDHPHLVV
+1301 TNEVGNVVDHPHLVV

-1332 WLREPALV
+1332 WLRQAALV

-1348 ISKRYTEILGLL
+1348 ISKRYTEILGQL

-1366 TRRHL
+1366 TGRHL
-1371 LGLTATPFRNT
+1371 LGLTATPFRNR
-1382 NEDETRRLITRFGN
+1382 NEEETRRLAGRFGN

-1410 RDLQEWGMLA
+1410 HDLQDWGMLA

-1432 TLDQDEKTHAER
+1432 ELTRDEKTHADR
-1444 MAMLSRAAEQRL
+1444 MAMLSRSAEQRL

-1462 SQRIVESVAALPSD
+1462 SRRIVDSVAELPDD

-1501 PSAAVDSTTST
+1501 RSAAVDSTTSA

-1519 ENFRNSRIRVLTN
+1519 ENFRSGRIRVLTN
-1532 YGVLTQGFDAPATRV
+1532 YGVLTQGFDAPATRA

-1570 PKNGGKDTCLILNVD
+1570 PRNGGKESCLILNIS
-1585 DNIANFDTKLAFTQF
+1585 DNITNFDTDLAFNEF
-1600 EHLWSRT
+1600 EHLWSRK

>member
-1 MAGPCSRVHPLPNPG
+1 M
-16 ALIVPSSNSTVID
+16 PSSPATVIE
-29 TVLRQS
+29 TVLEQS

-75 AADEIADEP
+75 AADEIAEHP
-84 GGRVHVVLT
+84 GGRIHVVLT
-93 ETHLYCANEGNP
+93 EKHLYCANEGDP

-135 SVLVVTDA
+135 SVLVVTDT

-155 DRAWSYEQIKAVPGV
+155 NRSWSYEKIKAVPGV
-170 TERYGPEFDAPVL
+170 AARYGSNFDAPVL
-183 RMARPLDMRA
+183 RMARPLDMQA
-193 ERASDPVLDKLLTWA
+193 ERASDPVLNELLTWA
-208 TTVVRLPLLPKADDR
+208 TTVVRLPLLRKADDR
-223 LGKDMHGNR
+223 LGRDMHGGR
-232 GKDHGE
+232 AKDHGE

-256 VVLEDHRPRPMARR
+256 VVLEDRRPRPMARR
-270 TLTSRQTGDLHTV
+270 VLTTHQSGDLHTV
-283 TEERTGKALSTERW
+283 VEERTGKAVATERW
-297 RVFTTTHEP
+297 RVFSTTHEP

-315 ELHDRVALDLSWAVP
+315 ELHDRLQLDLSWGVP
-330 ALERDA
+330 ALEKDS

-383 SSPFNQEMIKVS
+383 SSPFNQEMIRVS
-395 AKLVVDSLPALAPAE
+395 AQLVVDSLPELAPAE

-424 ESISWADEFLT
+424 EAISWADEFLT
-435 REIWARTATSPSLPD
+435 REIWTRTAERPSLPD
-450 QDGVLRAPEHLRVH
+450 QDGVLRVPPELRIH

-471 RQLTR
+471 KRLSG
-476 WLRMWHECPGRPSD
+476 WLRMWHECPGRPSN

-497 ADALRSGKVEHIL
+497 ADSLRSGKVEHIL
-510 GAAGHERARVR
+510 GAAGHGRTQVR
-521 DWLEALVANGTAE
+521 EWLEALVECGTAE
-534 ASAVAVRILADM
+534 ASAVAIRILADM
-546 IEKRSPFADEA
+546 IEVRSPYAEEA
-557 RKAHIVLT
+557 RRARVVLT
-565 EEHGLVPPVHG
+565 EEHGLVAPVHG
-576 KVFRRAEH
+576 KVFRRAD

-594 VVDELAQDPSLAHA
+594 VVDELAQDPSLAYA

-613 IREADVEGRFAS
+613 IREADVEGRFTS
-625 VLDQGFDHYGESD
+625 VLDQGFDHYTESD

-649 GIRRLAHKVLER
+649 GIRRLAHTVLER
-661 VPDPRTTLRVR
+661 VPTPRSTLRVR
-672 TADKRFRPVADC
+672 TADGRFRPVEDC

-699 AVDMTFHSDDA
+699 AVDMKFHSDDTP
-710 SFFSLV
+710 FFPQV

-721 PVGGVQ
+721 PAGGVQ
-727 PQADEAW
+727 PAAGEAW
-734 FEEYRAAVHA
+734 FEEYREAVHA
-744 SHLRSLDS
+744 AYLRSLDAH
-752 RAPRPALNRMKVEGA
+752 APRPSLNRMKVEGA
-767 AIGGPLHLFRDLS
+767 AIGGPLHLFRALS

-788 KALPDDA
+788 KVLPDDA

-824 HGRVTTSQ
+824 YGTVATSQ
-832 GIKPLT
+832 GVKPLK

-865 RLPITVDEV
+865 RLPSTVDEV
-874 PADRWDALLAEVSRS
+874 PADRWDALLDEVSHS

-901 LTRFGAAFPE
+901 LTRFGADFPE

-920 DTWDTRPDDEITLAV
+920 DAWGTRPDDEITLAV

-943 RAEQLPALLVPTA
+943 RAEQLPALLVPTT

-969 RYADVISRE
+969 RYTDVISRE

-990 VELFPALRQRLS
+990 VELFPALRQRLNS
-1002 SGNRNSVVQRCTELE
+1002 ANRNSMVQRCAELE

-1023 NGTHASPLDA
+1023 NGTHASLMDA
-1033 VRQNDTVKIRVP
+1033 VRQDGTVKVRVP
-1045 REPESMLRLIDRE
+1045 LEPEPMLRLIDRE
-1058 LGLGLGTAGCRAVL
+1058 LGLGLGAAGCRAVL

-1078 AKDSALKAA
+1078 ARDSELKAALKA
-1087 QKAVR
+1087 VR
-1092 DAEDVVTKLELL
+1092 EAEDVVAKIELL

-1109 LRAGLPEGLMDAE
+1109 LRTGLPEGLMEAE

-1170 SSAIAFVSDLRLP
+1170 SAAIAFVSDLRLP
-1183 VTFAGS
+1183 VAFAGS

-1195 SSETIEGPQDFP
+1195 PFETIEGPRDFP
-1207 RLHDYQEDL
+1207 SLHAYQEDL
-1216 VRNISTLLDRL
+1216 VRNISTMLDRL

-1281 KFVWSKVGAER
+1281 KFVWSKVGAEC

-1301 SNEVGNVVDHPHLVV
+1301 SNEVGNVIDHPHLVV

-1321 LERCLGTDQYA
+1321 LERCLSTDQYT
-1332 WLREPALV
+1332 WLREAALV

-1348 ISKRYTEILGLL
+1348 ISKRYTDILGRL

-1366 TRRHL
+1366 TGRHL
-1371 LGLTATPFRNT
+1371 LGLTATPFRNK
-1382 NEDETRRLITRFGN
+1382 NEDQTRRLISRFGN
-1396 RRLDEG
+1396 RRLDQG

-1410 RDLQEWGMLA
+1410 RDLQDWGMLA

-1432 TLDQDEKTHAER
+1432 ELTRDEKTHAER
-1444 MAMLSRAAEQRL
+1444 MAMLSRSAEQRL

-1462 SQRIVESVAALPSD
+1462 SRRIVNSVADLPDD

-1501 PSAAVDSTTST
+1501 PSAAVDSTTSA
-1512 QDRRTRI
+1512 QDRRARI
-1519 ENFRNSRIRVLTN
+1519 ESFRSNRIRVLTN

-1570 PKNGGKDTCLILNVD
+1570 PRNGGKDTCLILNVS
-1585 DNIANFDTKLAFTQF
+1585 DNIANFDTKLAFNEF
-1600 EHLWSRT
+1600 EHLWSPK

>member
-1 MAGPCSRVHPLPNPG
+1 M
-16 ALIVPSSNSTVID
+16 PSSSSPVIR
-29 TVLRQS
+29 TVLEQS
-35 ARVLQ
+35 SRVLQ

-75 AADEIADEP
+75 AADEMTEEQ
-84 GGRVHVVLT
+84 GGRIYVVLT

-155 DRAWSYEQIKAVPGV
+155 DRAWSYEQIRAVPGV
-170 TERYGPEFDAPVL
+170 TARYGPAFDAPVL
-183 RMARPLDMRA
+183 RMARPLDVQA
-193 ERASDPVLDKLLTWA
+193 ERASDHVLNELLNWA

-223 LGKDMHGNR
+223 LGRDMHGGR
-232 GKDHGE
+232 AKDHGE
-238 PREEFPVGFQLF
+238 PREEFPIGFQLF

-256 VVLEDHRPRPMARR
+256 VVLEDRRPRPMARR
-270 TLTSRQTGDLHTV
+270 TLTAQQAGDLHTV
-283 TEERTGKALSTERW
+283 IEERTGKAVATERW

-306 GPAARADAG
+306 GPSARADAG
-315 ELHDRVALDLSWAVP
+315 ELHDRISLDLAWSVP
-330 ALERDA
+330 ALEKDP
-336 ESGLYVSPRSRGRG
+336 ESGLYISPRSRGRG

-361 MSLSGILN
+361 MSLSGMLN

-383 SSPFNQEMIKVS
+383 SSPFNREMIR
-395 AKLVVDSLPALAPAE
+395 AAAQLVVDSLPALVPVE

-424 ESISWADEFLT
+424 EAISWADEFLT
-435 REIWARTATSPSLPD
+435 EEIWKRTAVRASLPD
-450 QDGVLRAPEHLRVH
+450 QNGVLRLPSELRMH
-464 PRLDKDL
+464 PRPKDL
-471 RQLTR
+471 KSLVR
-476 WLRMWHECPGRPSD
+476 WLRWWNECPDRPSD
-490 WLHPSVE
+490 WLHPSAE
-497 ADALRSGKVEHIL
+497 ADGLRSGKVEHIL
-510 GAAGHERARVR
+510 GAAKHERADVR
-521 DWLEALVANGTAE
+521 EWLEALVRSGTAE
-534 ASAVAVRILADM
+534 ASATAVRILADM
-546 IEKRSPFADEA
+546 IEVGSPLVEEA
-557 RKAHIVLT
+557 RKAHVVLT
-565 EEHGLVPPVHG
+565 EEHGLVAPVQG
-576 KVFRRAEH
+576 KVYRRAE
-584 QDGLRESTVY
+584 QGGLREALVY
-594 VVDELAQDPSLAHA
+594 VVAELAQDPSLAHA
-608 LNVLG
+608 LDVLG
-613 IREADVEGRFAS
+613 IREADVEGRFDS
-625 VLDQGFDHYGESD
+625 VLDQGFDHYSQSD

-649 GIRRLAHKVLER
+649 GVRRLAHKVLER
-661 VPDPRTTLRVR
+661 VPDPRSTLRVR
-672 TADKRFRPVADC
+672 TADGRFRPIEDC
-684 MLPGVVVDAERDPSV
+684 MLPGVVVDAKRDPGI
-699 AVDMTFHSDDA
+699 AVDMAFHSDDT
-710 SFFSLV
+710 SFFTQV

-721 PVGGVQ
+721 PTGGVR
-727 PQADEAW
+727 PQEGEAW
-734 FEEYRAAVHA
+734 FDEYRHALHAAY
-744 SHLRSLDS
+744 LRHLDS
-752 RAPRPALNRMKVEGA
+752 SAPRPALNRMKVEGA
-767 AIGGPLHLFRDLS
+767 PVGGPLHLLRALS

-800 TRQFGAQTS
+800 TRQIGAQTN
-809 TRQAVMSPIRWMLRK
+809 TRQAVPSPIRWMLRK
-824 HGRVTTSQ
+824 FGTIATSQ

-838 EAVGPQLAAYRDV
+838 EAVGPQLAGYRDV

-857 SPEKARKL
+857 SPEKARRL
-865 RLPITVDEV
+865 RLPTTVDEV
-874 PADRWDALLAEVSRS
+874 PADRWDTLLDEVTRS
-889 EDDAFVGATYVM
+889 EDDSFVGATYVM
-901 LTRFGAAFPE
+901 LTRFGADFPE
-911 DSLTRCRIG
+911 DALTRCRIG
-920 DTWDTRPDDEITLAV
+920 DAWGTRPDGEITVAV
-935 GAAEYRAL
+935 GAAQYRAL

-956 EDAEL
+956 DDAEL
-961 MVEKWGML
+961 MIEKWGML

-990 VELFPALRQRLS
+990 VELFPALRQRLN
-1002 SGNRNSVVQRCTELE
+1002 SGNRNSMVQRCSELE

-1033 VRQNDTVKIRVP
+1033 VRQDSTVKVRIP
-1045 REPESMLRLIDRE
+1045 LEPEPMLRLVDRE
-1058 LGLGLGTAGCRAVL
+1058 LGLGLGAAGCRAVL

-1078 AKDSALKAA
+1078 ARDSELKAA

-1092 DAEDVVTKLELL
+1092 EAEDVVTKIELL
-1104 IGADA
+1104 IGAEA
-1109 LRAGLPEGLMDAE
+1109 LRTGLPEGLMEAE
-1122 LQATGGVEPSGR
+1122 LQATDGVEPSGR

-1157 ARFPNAPVGYGGS
+1157 ARFPNAPVSYGGS
-1170 SSAIAFVSDLRLP
+1170 SVAIAFVSELRLP
-1183 VTFAGS
+1183 VAFAGS
-1189 RTPSPP
+1189 KTPSPP
-1195 SSETIEGPQDFP
+1195 PFETVEGPRDFP
-1207 RLHDYQEDL
+1207 SLHDYQEDL
-1216 VRNISTLLDRL
+1216 VRNISTMLDRL

-1301 SNEVGNVVDHPHLVV
+1301 TNEVGDVVDHPHLVV

-1321 LERCLGTDQYA
+1321 LERCLDTDQYA
-1332 WLREPALV
+1332 WLRQAVLV
-1340 IVDEAHTA
+1340 VVDEAHTA
-1348 ISKRYTEILGLL
+1348 VSKRYTGILSQL

-1366 TRRHL
+1366 TGRHL
-1371 LGLTATPFRNT
+1371 LGLTATPFRNR
-1382 NEDETRRLITRFGN
+1382 NEEETRRLAGRFGN

-1410 RDLQEWGMLA
+1410 RDLQDWGMLA
-1420 QVEHRTLEGGRI
+1420 QVEHRVLEGGSIELTR
-1432 TLDQDEKTHAER
+1432 DEKTHAER
-1444 MAMLSRAAEQRL
+1444 MAVLSRSAEQRL

-1462 SQRIVESVAALPSD
+1462 SRRIVDSVAELPDD

-1501 PSAAVDSTTST
+1501 RSAAVDSTTST
-1512 QDRRTRI
+1512 QDRRARI
-1519 ENFRNSRIRVLTN
+1519 ESFRSGHIRVLTN
-1532 YGVLTQGFDAPATRV
+1532 YGVLTQGFDAPATRA

-1570 PKNGGKDTCLILNVD
+1570 PRNGGKESCLILNIS
-1585 DNIANFDTKLAFTQF
+1585 DNISNFDTDLAFNEF
-1600 EHLWSRT
+1600 EHLWSRK

>member
-1 MAGPCSRVHPLPNPG
+1 MSSSPNP
-16 ALIVPSSNSTVID
+16 VIQ
-29 TVLRQS
+29 TVLEQS
-35 ARVLQ
+35 TRVLQ

-75 AADEIADEP
+75 AADEIAEEP

-93 ETHLYCANEGNP
+93 DSHLYCANEGNA

-135 SVLVVTDA
+135 SVLVVTDT
-143 PEFFSSTGSFGF
+143 PQFFSRTGSFGF
-155 DRAWSYEQIKAVPGV
+155 DRAWSYEQIRAVPGV
-170 TERYGPEFDAPVL
+170 TARYGPKFDAPVL
-183 RMARPLDMRA
+183 RMARPLDEKA
-193 ERASDPVLDKLLTWA
+193 ERASDHVLNELLTWA
-208 TTVVRLPLLPKADDR
+208 TTVVRLPLIRRADDR
-223 LGKDMHGNR
+223 LGRDMHGGR
-232 GKDHGE
+232 AKDHGE
-238 PREEFPVGFQLF
+238 PREEFPAGFQLF
-250 SPHVAK
+250 SPHVAR
-256 VVLEDHRPRPMARR
+256 VVLEDRRPRPVARR
-270 TLTSRQTGDLHTV
+270 VLTAQQAGDLHTV
-283 TEERTGKALSTERW
+283 VEERTGKAVATERW

-315 ELHDRVALDLSWAVP
+315 ELHDRLTLEIAWAVP
-330 ALERDA
+330 ALEKDPV
-336 ESGLYVSPRSRGRG
+336 SGLHISPRSRGRG

-361 MSLSGILN
+361 VSLSGILN

-383 SSPFNQEMIKVS
+383 SSPFNQEMIRVS
-395 AKLVVDSLPALAPAE
+395 AQLVVGSLPALAPAE

-424 ESISWADEFLT
+424 EAISWADEFLT
-435 REIWARTATSPSLPD
+435 REIWDRTADSPSLPD
-450 QDGVLRAPEHLRVH
+450 QDGVLRVPTELRVH
-464 PRLDKDL
+464 PRLDRDMKKL
-471 RQLTR
+471 AG
-476 WLRMWHECPGRPSD
+476 WLRMWHECPGRPVN

-497 ADALRSGKVEHIL
+497 ADSLRSGKVEHIL
-510 GAAGHERARVR
+510 TASGHGRTDVR
-521 DWLEALVANGTAE
+521 EWLEALVESGTAE
-534 ASAVAVRILADM
+534 ASAVAIRILADM
-546 IEKRSPFADEA
+546 IEVRSPYADEA
-557 RKAHIVLT
+557 RRARIVLT
-565 EEHGLVPPVHG
+565 EEHGLVAPVHG
-576 KVFRRAEH
+576 KVFRRAD
-584 QDGLRESTVY
+584 QGGLRESLVY
-594 VVDELAQDPSLAHA
+594 VVDQLAQDPSLLHA

-613 IREADVEGRFAS
+613 IREADVEGRFFS
-625 VLDQGFDHYGESD
+625 VLDQGFDHYRESD

-649 GIRRLAHKVLER
+649 GARRVAHKVLER
-661 VPDPRTTLRVR
+661 VPAPRSTLHVR
-672 TADKRFRPVADC
+672 TADGRFRPVENC
-684 MLPGVVVDAERDPSV
+684 MLPGAVIDAKRDPSV
-699 AVDMTFHSDDA
+699 AVDMGFHSDDTP
-710 SFFSLV
+710 FFSQV
-716 GLRER
+716 GLQER
-721 PVGGVQ
+721 PSGGVQ
-727 PQADEAW
+727 PKADEAW

-744 SHLRSLDS
+744 AYLRGLDS
-752 RAPRPALNRMKVEGA
+752 RAPRPALNRIKVEGA
-767 AIGGPLHLFRDLS
+767 AIGGPLHLFRVLS

-788 KALPDDA
+788 KVLPDDA

-800 TRQFGAQTS
+800 TRQIGAQTS
-809 TRQAVMSPIRWMLRK
+809 TRQAVVSPIRWMLRK
-824 HGRVTTSQ
+824 YGTVATSQ
-832 GIKPLT
+832 GIKPLR

-874 PADRWDALLAEVSRS
+874 PADRWNTLLDEVSRS
-889 EDDAFVGATYVM
+889 EDDSFVGTTYVM
-901 LTRFGAAFPE
+901 LTRFGAEFPE
-911 DSLTRCRIG
+911 DSLTRCRVG
-920 DTWDTRPDDEITLAV
+920 DSWDTRPDEEITLAV
-935 GAAEYRAL
+935 NAAEYRAL

-961 MVEKWGML
+961 MIEKWGML

-978 TREVPEGDPVPL
+978 TREVVEGDPVPL
-990 VELFPALRQRLS
+990 VELYPALRQRLN
-1002 SGNRNSVVQRCTELE
+1002 SGNRNSLVQRCAELE
-1017 EVTRTP
+1017 EITRTP
-1023 NGTHASPLDA
+1023 NGTHAAPLKAVSQNGIVKVRVPLD
-1033 VRQNDTVKIRVP
+1033 P
-1045 REPESMLRLIDRE
+1045 EPMLILIDRE

-1072 EHQDRM
+1072 EHQERM
-1078 AKDSALKAA
+1078 ARDSATQAA
-1087 QKAVR
+1087 RKAVR
-1092 DAEDVVTKLELL
+1092 EVEDVVAKLELL
-1104 IGADA
+1104 IGAEA

-1122 LQATGGVEPSGR
+1122 LQATDGVEPSGR

-1157 ARFPNAPVGYGGS
+1157 ARFPDAPVGYTGS
-1170 SSAIAFVSDLRLP
+1170 SAAIAFVSELKLP
-1183 VTFAGS
+1183 VAFAGS
-1189 RTPSPP
+1189 RTPSLPP
-1195 SSETIEGPQDFP
+1195 FETVEGPRDFP
-1207 RLHDYQEDL
+1207 SLHGYQEDL
-1216 VRNISTLLDRL
+1216 VRNISTMLDRL

-1250 IRWVKRVGDLK
+1250 IRWVKRLGDLK

-1281 KFVWSKVGAER
+1281 RFVWSKVGAER

-1301 SNEVGNVVDHPHLVV
+1301 SHEVGNVVDHPHLVV

-1332 WLREPALV
+1332 WLRQAVLV

-1348 ISKRYTEILGLL
+1348 ISKRYTEILGQL

-1366 TRRHL
+1366 TGRHL

-1382 NEDETRRLITRFGN
+1382 NEEETRRLVNRFGN

-1420 QVEHRTLEGGRI
+1420 QVEHRTLQGGKIELTR
-1432 TLDQDEKTHAER
+1432 DEKTHADR
-1444 MAMLSRAAEQRL
+1444 MAMLSRSAEQRL
-1456 ADDHAR
+1456 ADDHER
-1462 SQRIVESVAALPSD
+1462 SRRIVDEVAALPAG

-1494 MLNDRGV
+1494 MLNDRGIR
-1501 PSAAVDSTTST
+1501 SAAVDSTTST

-1519 ENFRNSRIRVLTN
+1519 ENFRNGRIRVLTN
-1532 YGVLTQGFDAPATRV
+1532 YGVLTQGFDAPATRA

-1570 PKNGGKDTCLILNVD
+1570 RRNGGKDSCLILNVS
-1585 DNIANFDTKLAFTQF
+1585 DNIENFDTHLAFTQF
-1600 EHLWSRT
+1600 EHLWSRS